1 MAVAAAAKKRRNE
14 NGADDPKN
22 VPLAFAP
29 GQKRKVVAKV
39 AKEQN
44 VNADAYT
51 KPNTSKLWPRLGMR
65 RATIRRQRRTPQ
77 GRPGRR
83 SRGRCP

>member
-1 MAVAAAAKKRRNE
+1 MPI
-14 NGADDPKN
+14 NGTDDPKN
-22 VPLAFAP
+22 GHPVFAP

-51 KPNTSKLWPRLGMR
+51 KPNTSKRWPGRVKP
-65 RATIRRQRRTPQ
+65 RATIR
-77 GRPGRR
+77 
-83 SRGRCP
+83 